1 LRKKGIM
8 DKKKARK
15 IVDKIIED
23 LTGRCG
29 GDHWFYGCDK
39 EIQKEIRDE
48 WTQIVL
54 SETQSES

>member
-1 LRKKGIM
+1 M